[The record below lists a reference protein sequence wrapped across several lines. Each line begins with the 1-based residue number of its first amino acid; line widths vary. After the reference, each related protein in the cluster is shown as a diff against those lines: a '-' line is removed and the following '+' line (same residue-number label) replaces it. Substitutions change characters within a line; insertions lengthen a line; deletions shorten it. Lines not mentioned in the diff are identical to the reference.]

1 MFTKRDTS
9 FNKRKTISR
18 RTFIL
23 TAAKSIIFFGIIGRL
38 YTLQVSDNKKYSYL
52 SDKNRLREWKLPPKR
67 GTIDDFFGNSLAN
80 NKKVFQLHVIP
91 EQVKDFNYLFVRLRK
106 IINISDYQIKE
117 IYKKKESNYLGKH

>member
-1 MFTKRDTS
+1 MFSEKDTS
-9 FNKRKTISR
+9 FNKAKTISR

-23 TAAKSIIFFGIIGRL
+23 TAAKSLIFLGIIGRL

-67 GTIDDFFGNSLAN
+67 GTIDDFFGSPIAE

-91 EQVKDFNYLFVRLRK
+91 EQEKDFN
-106 IINISDYQIKE
+106 
-117 IYKKKESNYLGKH
+117 